1 MNLKTEQNFKH
12 ATLKS
17 VESNPQTLILEATAT
32 YIPIEQFKEIFNS
45 IGTIVKEKK
54 ISKLI
59 FDKRKLTVFHQPS
72 MEWYFVEWKEKMF
85 DLGLKTHRK
94 ILPQDDVF
102 RQSVRIGREKIKS
115 TFPNGK
121 YNEMDIQYAE
131 TLEDAVAK

>member
-1 MNLKTEQNFKH
+1 MNLKTEQSFKH
-12 ATLKS
+12 AILKS
-17 VESNPQTLILEATAT
+17 VEANPQTLILEATAS
-32 YIPIEQFKEIFNS
+32 YIPIEQFKEIFNVIGS
-45 IGTIVKEKK
+45 IVTEKK

-72 MEWYFVEWKEKMF
+72 MEWYFVEWKERMF

-121 YNEMDIQYAE
+121 YTEMDIQYAD
-131 TLEDAVAK
+131 TLEDAIAN